1 MFKKVEPLNKTTHQ
15 KFRFSA
21 IKSFDCAIDM
31 VSSPLTASEVIIAS
45 KYYPIVFPTD
55 GVVPVSLFSLN
66 HKNNFYLNEDGSW
79 KAPYVPAHI
88 RRYPF
93 VLGGRPGE
101 DAGEPE
107 AFTVCI
113 DVEAPHFASDQGEPL
128 FTANGEPAVL
138 TQKAIEFLKVFQN
151 DVTAT
156 QRFCSEL
163 EAHKVLV
170 PQKVTLEKNGEKRVL
185 GGFRCVDVEKMNG
198 LEDSILAGW
207 VRSGLMKLIVFHL
220 QSLNNLKAL
229 S

>member
-1 MFKKVEPLNKTTHQ
+1 MFKKVEPLNNTTHQ
-15 KFRFSA
+15 NLRFA
-21 IKSFDCAIDM
+21 GIKSFDCAIDT

-55 GVVPVSLFSLN
+55 GVVPVSLFSLTQ
-66 HKNNFYLNEDGSW
+66 KNNFYVNDDGSW

-93 VLGGRPGE
+93 ILGGKSG
-101 DAGEPE
+101 DDGGEPQS
-107 AFTVCI
+107 FTICI

-128 FTANGEPAVL
+128 FTADGAPAPL
-138 TQKAIEFLKVFQN
+138 TQKAIEFLKAYQEEVK
-151 DVTAT
+151 AT

-163 EAHKVLV
+163 DAHKVLV
-170 PQKVTLEKNGEKRVL
+170 SKKIALEKDGEKTFFD
-185 GGFRCVDVEKMNG
+185 GFRCVDVEKMNG

-207 VRSGLMKLIVFHL
+207 VRSGLMGLIISHL